1 MSSCTTIPSASTPNM
16 LNCASTMHTETFIT
30 IARQQLQQCSDYR
43 QDPKEKKDDLTLTDA
58 AGDR

>member
-1 MSSCTTIPSASTPNM
+1 MSSCTTIPSASTPSM
-16 LNCASTMHTETFIT
+16 LNCARNTEMFIT

-43 QDPKEKKDDLTLTDA
+43 QDPKEKKDDFTLTDA